1 MLLYT
6 ENLVDTDAYP
16 FDGRIIAQVPLAGV
30 LVCVGFTIEARW
42 MPDPGWVA
50 LKFAQANQIS
60 LTCGQAVNNDLTIPQ
75 LQSICTQLSLS
86 IEGTQQELID
96 RIKEHLGI

>member
-30 LVCVGFTIEARW
+30 LVCVGFTIDACW
-42 MPDPGWVA
+42 MSAPGWIS
-50 LKFAQANQIS
+50 LMFEQADQIS
-60 LTCGQAVNNDLTIPQ
+60 LTCGQAVDNDLTVNQ
-75 LQSICTQLSLS
+75 LKSICTQLSLS
-86 IEGTQQELID
+86 TEGTQQELID
-96 RIKEHLGI
+96 RIKENLGI